1 MENTNSAPVS
11 VRMLAGWSG
20 PPACHAASRSG
31 ILRAIL
37 KKFMPA
43 IDTVLLVFLGLAI
56 SYFLD
61 AVFEI
66 SPRLAAWIDREL
78 SD

>member
-1 MENTNSAPVS
+1 
-11 VRMLAGWSG
+11 
-20 PPACHAASRSG
+20 
-31 ILRAIL
+31 
-37 KKFMPA
+37 MPA

-61 AVFEI
+61 AVFEF
-66 SPRLAAWIDREL
+66 SPRLAAWINREL

>member
-1 MENTNSAPVS
+1 MQ
-11 VRMLAGWSG
+11 
-20 PPACHAASRSG
+20 
-31 ILRAIL
+31 
-37 KKFMPA
+37 F
-43 IDTVLLVFLGLAI
+43 IDTLLLVSLGLAI

-66 SPRLAAWIDREL
+66 SPRISAWINREL

>member
-1 MENTNSAPVS
+1 LAIAP
-11 VRMLAGWSG
+11 GWRVAN
-20 PPACHAASRSG
+20 PPQVNNLPHTTLLYSE
-31 ILRAIL
+31 
-37 KKFMPA
+37 KPMHY

>member
-1 MENTNSAPVS
+1 MQFIAT
-11 VRMLAGWSG
+11 L
-20 PPACHAASRSG
+20 
-31 ILRAIL
+31 
-37 KKFMPA
+37 
-43 IDTVLLVFLGLAI
+43 LLVFLGLAI

-66 SPRLAAWIDREL
+66 SPRLAAWNDREL